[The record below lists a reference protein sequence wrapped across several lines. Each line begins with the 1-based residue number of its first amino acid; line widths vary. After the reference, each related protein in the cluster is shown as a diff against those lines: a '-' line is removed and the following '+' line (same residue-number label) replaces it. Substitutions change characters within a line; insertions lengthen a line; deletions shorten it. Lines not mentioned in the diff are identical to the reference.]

1 MTLPS
6 EFDNTFFPI
15 GRAFI
20 NQSIID
26 FINTYLHPEDLICD
40 IGNQGKNVPELSGR
54 PRKLVT
60 LDITA
65 DTSPD
70 IVADITRTN
79 AHIRENYF
87 DALLCTE
94 VLEHVVE
101 PFAAVRELARI
112 VKVGGY
118 ILITT
123 PLNCRI
129 HGPVP
134 DCWRFTEFGLK
145 VLLRDFEIVSFRRLD
160 TPDRNLF
167 PLEYSVI
174 VKKVN
179 DMLRESDPR
188 EMRFQR
194 VQ

>member
-6 EFDNTFFPI
+6 EFDNTYFPVS
-15 GRAFI
+15 RAFI
-20 NQSIID
+20 NETRLE
-26 FINTYLHPEDLICD
+26 FIKSYLRPDDVICD
-40 IGNQGKNVPELSGR
+40 IGSQGKNIPELKGH
-54 PRKLVT
+54 KLVT

-65 DTSPD
+65 DTGPD
-70 IVADITRTN
+70 IVADITRYN
-79 AHIRENYF
+79 AHIPDGHF

-94 VLEHVVE
+94 VLGHVVE
-101 PFAAVRELARI
+101 PFAAIRELKRI

-145 VLLRDFEIVSFRRLD
+145 VLLRDFETVLFRKLD

-167 PLEYSVI
+167 PLEYGVI
-174 VKKVN
+174 VRRVSESL
-179 DMLRESDPR
+179 DESDPR
-188 EMRFQR
+188 EMKFQK
-194 VQ
+194 VD

>member
-6 EFDNTFFPI
+6 EFDNIYFPVS
-15 GRAFI
+15 RAFI
-20 NQSIID
+20 NETRLE
-26 FINTYLHPEDLICD
+26 FINRYLQPDDVICD
-40 IGNQGKNVPELSGR
+40 IGNQGKNIPELQG
-54 PRKLVT
+54 RKLVT
-60 LDITA
+60 LDITP
-65 DTSPD
+65 DTGPD
-70 IVADITRTN
+70 IVADITRHN
-79 AHIRENYF
+79 AHIPDGHF

-101 PFAAVRELARI
+101 PFAAVRELKRI

-118 ILITT
+118 VLITT

-145 VLLRDFEIVSFRRLD
+145 VLLRDFEIVLFRKLD

-167 PLEYSVI
+167 PLEYGVI
-174 VKKVN
+174 VKRVSES
-179 DMLRESDPR
+179 LVESDPR
-188 EMRFQR
+188 EMTFQK
-194 VQ
+194 VD